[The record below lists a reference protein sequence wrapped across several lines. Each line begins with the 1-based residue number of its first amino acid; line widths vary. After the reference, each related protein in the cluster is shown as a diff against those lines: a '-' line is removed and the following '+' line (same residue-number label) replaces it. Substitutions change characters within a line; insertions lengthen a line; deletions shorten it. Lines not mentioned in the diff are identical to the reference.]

1 MERVREQWTDER
13 LDDMRDHMTAGFDRL
28 DADLREL
35 RSEMRSDM
43 NGLRSDM
50 RSEFADVRNE
60 MSIRFEATQR
70 LIIQVGAGMF
80 GTMAVGFV
88 GLLVAHA

>member
-13 LDDMRDHMTAGFDRL
+13 LGDMRDRMNAGFDRL

-35 RSEMRSDM
+35 RS
-43 NGLRSDM
+43 DM
-50 RSEFADVRNE
+50 RSEFAAVRGE
-60 MSIRFEATQR
+60 MSSRFEATQR
-70 LIIQVGAGMF
+70 LIIQIGAGMF
-80 GTMAVGFV
+80 GTMAVGFI

>member
-1 MERVREQWTDER
+1 MNT
-13 LDDMRDHMTAGFDRL
+13 GFDRL

-35 RSEMRSDM
+35 RSDM

-50 RSEFADVRNE
+50 RSEFAAVRGE
-60 MSIRFEATQR
+60 MSSRFEATQR

-80 GTMAVGFV
+80 GTMAVGFI

>member
-13 LDDMRDHMTAGFDRL
+13 LGDMRDRMNAGFDRV
-28 DADLREL
+28 DADLRE
-35 RSEMRSDM
+35 
-43 NGLRSDM
+43 LRSDM
-50 RSEFADVRNE
+50 RSEFAAVRNE
-60 MSIRFEATQR
+60 MSSRFEATQR